1 MVIWH
6 CALNLSC
13 RAPEGFKIYSKPTGP
28 SQNPTLTRIPYHAPR
43 PHGDTHTHTHAQ
55 SVIQWF
61 ADRADL
67 IIIMFD
73 AHKLDISDELRV
85 VMDALRIHQDK
96 IRILLNKAD
105 QIDSQ
110 QLMRI
115 YGVRVVL
122 LWFLWDRTL

>member
-1 MVIWH
+1 M
-6 CALNLSC
+6 
-13 RAPEGFKIYSKPTGP
+13 
-28 SQNPTLTRIPYHAPR
+28 
-43 PHGDTHTHTHAQ
+43 
-55 SVIQWF
+55 IQWF

-115 YGVRVVL
+115 YGVRGVVL
-122 LWFLWDRTL
+122 ALVSLAMGR

>member
-1 MVIWH
+1 M
-6 CALNLSC
+6 
-13 RAPEGFKIYSKPTGP
+13 
-28 SQNPTLTRIPYHAPR
+28 
-43 PHGDTHTHTHAQ
+43 
-55 SVIQWF
+55 IQWF

-115 YGVRVVL
+115 YGVRGVVL
-122 LWFLWDRTL
+122 PWYLL

>member
-1 MVIWH
+1 VSDGIP
-6 CALNLSC
+6 L
-13 RAPEGFKIYSKPTGP
+13 PIYTHTHACIHHIPP
-28 SQNPTLTRIPYHAPR
+28 SSYSN
-43 PHGDTHTHTHAQ
+43 THTHTHTHILTHTHTHTQ

-96 IRILLNKAD
+96 IRILLNKVCVCVCVCDFSERRMTREGAEA
-105 QIDSQ
+105 ITGGTST
-110 QLMRI
+110 
-115 YGVRVVL
+115 Y
-122 LWFLWDRTL
+122 T